1 MMRSR
6 RLLAAILIG
15 SLTLLT
21 ACQSGGASK
30 VVNLQAR
37 NDSGVTGTV
46 TVVDLGNSRSRVEIK
61 VDPAGK
67 LDMPAHVHPGT
78 CANLIPQPKYPLTN
92 VQNGVSTTVV
102 PASFA
107 ELTGGNLTV
116 TLHQSNTE
124 MKVTTACG
132 DLAS

>member
-1 MMRSR
+1 MSSR
-6 RLLAAILIG
+6 RLLAAVLVG

-21 ACQSGGASK
+21 ACQNSGASK
-30 VVNLQAR
+30 VVDLQAR
-37 NDSGVTGTV
+37 NESGVTGTV
-46 TVVDLGNSRSRVEIK
+46 TIVDLGNSRSRVEVK

-102 PASFA
+102 PASFT

-124 MKVTTACG
+124 MKITTACG